1 MRLISPLHPT
11 RQSRVFAASAV
22 VILAIFAF
30 MLFLSF
36 SSRVQAVSSN
46 IVISEFRVRGPNG
59 AADEFVELYN
69 LSGAP
74 VAIGGWKIRGSN
86 NAAGVSDRATITAG
100 TTLQPG
106 CHYLLTNSSAS
117 GGPYSGAVPGDQT
130 FTTGITD
137 DGGIAVTLP
146 DNTIVDAVGM
156 STGSAFKEGT
166 VLASL
171 GTSNLNRGYERKP
184 GGASGSTTDTDNNA
198 NDFQLI
204 TPDDPQSSAGCAAP

>member
-1 MRLISPLHPT
+1 MDGDRHSIP
-11 RQSRVFAASAV
+11 AASGRHAIAAV
-22 VILAIFAF
+22 A
-30 MLFLSF
+30 
-36 SSRVQAVSSN
+36 
-46 IVISEFRVRGPNG
+46 G
-59 AADEFVELYN
+59 AASRGSRRLTG
-69 LSGAP
+69 LP
-74 VAIGGWKIRGSN
+74 HRCRGSN

-106 CHYLLTNSSAS
+106 CHYLITNSSAS

-171 GTSNLNRGYERKP
+171 GSSVL
-184 GGASGSTTDTDNNA
+184 SGNVQT
-198 NDFQLI
+198 
-204 TPDDPQSSAGCAAP
+204 